1 MRVAAVLNREGGTI
15 RTADVERLCA
25 DLGEAFAAAGR
36 RLECHVTDGAGL
48 IDTLRR
54 QAGRDDI
61 DCIVAGGGDG
71 TVSASA
77 AVCWK
82 QGKAL
87 GILPAGTMNFFARTL
102 GVPLDLDEA
111 VQALAGAPEARADIA
126 TANGRPFIHQ
136 YSVGMQPRMV
146 QERERRQYAASRLGK
161 ILASARAA
169 LSPLMRPPTFRA
181 VITADGDV
189 SRRNLSLLAV
199 SVNPHGTG
207 HLPYPDTFDTGKLG
221 LYAARPL
228 PPAAG
233 LQLAADLTLG
243 SWDANPDLETATISE
258 AVLEFPRHKRDAK
271 AIIDGELVD
280 LEKRVEIRLE
290 RKALRVLHLHG
301 NRAPAR
307 DATDRTD
314 AVPEGRAPRIGA

>member
-25 DLGEAFAAAGR
+25 ILGEAFAGAGR
-36 RLECHVTDGAGL
+36 SLECHVTDGENL
-48 IDTLRR
+48 VETLRR

-77 AVCWK
+77 AVCW
-82 QGKAL
+82 QEGKAL

-102 GVPLDLDEA
+102 GIPLDLEEA
-111 VQALAGAPEARADIA
+111 AGALAGAPEARADIA
-126 TANGRPFIHQ
+126 TANGRAFIHQ

-146 QERERRQYAASRLGK
+146 VERERREYAGSRLGK

-169 LSPLMRPPTFRA
+169 LSPLMRPPSFRA
-181 VITADGDV
+181 VITADGKA
-189 SRRNLSLLAV
+189 SRRHLSLLAV
-199 SVNPHGTG
+199 SANPHGTG
-207 HLPYPDTFDTGKLG
+207 HLPYPDTFDSGALG

-243 SWDANPDLETATISE
+243 SWDANPDLEKMTAVE
-258 AVLEFPRHKRDAK
+258 VKLEFPGHKPGAK
-271 AIIDGELVD
+271 ALIDGEIVD
-280 LEKRVEIRLE
+280 LERRVEIRLE
-290 RKALRVLHLHG
+290 RKALRVLHLQGDRVTAGETVGTTAPPG
-301 NRAPAR
+301 NPVAAP
-307 DATDRTD
+307 
-314 AVPEGRAPRIGA
+314 